1 MHEQKPEEM
10 GPQQPQLGV
19 TTAPSEPTAVAATP
33 TELTR
38 ERLRTLVGGPPGE
51 LAGALAQVHPAD
63 IADCLL
69 DLTQDEAWQVFE
81 GLATERRA
89 EVLAHADEA
98 LRERILGRLTPR
110 QLTEVVQE
118 MPGDEAVDLLAL
130 ADDLV
135 AEQVLQSVDLDF
147 AQDLR
152 ELAAHPEES
161 AGGVMTVEL
170 ITVPSGARIGDAIK
184 LIKEEGEEALEGRGV
199 YVVDEERRPIGYL
212 SDRDL
217 LANSI
222 HDLVDEVMDRAH
234 SVRVE
239 QDQEEAAGL
248 ASHYG
253 LREVAVVD
261 ARGMLVGTIPA
272 ADLLEVLEDEA
283 TEDFNRLVGTS
294 GEEQTRLPILQRV
307 LVRMP
312 LMAVTVLGGLLTAWI
327 LDKVLTGTGE
337 TPNQSIDLLRYV
349 PIVIGLAGNVGVQS
363 STILVRAF
371 ATGEV
376 EPDRE
381 FKVLR
386 AEVLVGFLIGLIC
399 GAATAVVAG
408 FLEASTHGSLFG
420 PVVGAAIAI
429 AVTWAALLGCL
440 IPMACRRIR
449 IDPAIVAGPF
459 LIAVSDVSG
468 TALYLGVA
476 STLLVLA

>member
-1 MHEQKPEEM
+1 MQEQLPETQATTGLPPLEPAA
-10 GPQQPQLGV
+10 GPPV
-19 TTAPSEPTAVAATP
+19 EPLP
-33 TELTR
+33 ELTR
-38 ERLRTLVGGPPGE
+38 DRLRSLVSGPQGD
-51 LAGALAQVHPAD
+51 LAAALVQVHPAD
-63 IADCLL
+63 IAACLL
-69 DLTQDEAWQVFE
+69 DLSSDEAWQVFE
-81 GLATERRA
+81 GLDTERRA

-98 LRERILGRLTPR
+98 LRERILERLTPR

-130 ADDLV
+130 ADDQV
-135 AEQVLQSVDLDF
+135 AEQVLQSVDLDR

-152 ELAAHPEES
+152 ELAAHPEYS

-170 ITVPSGARIGDAIK
+170 VTVPSGARIGDAIK
-184 LIKEEGEEALEGRGV
+184 LIKLEGEEALEGRGV
-199 YVVDEERRPIGYL
+199 YVVDGEGRPIGYL
-212 SDRDL
+212 SDREL
-217 LANSI
+217 LARSI
-222 HDLVDEVMDRAH
+222 HEQVDVVMAH
-234 SVRVE
+234 APSVRVE
-239 QDQEEAAGL
+239 QDQEEAASL

-261 ARGMLVGTIPA
+261 ARGVLVGTIPA

-294 GEEQTRLPILQRV
+294 GEEQTRLPIAQRV
-307 LVRMP
+307 LVRLP
-312 LMAVTVLGGLLTAWI
+312 LMGVTVAGGLLTAWI
-327 LDKVLTGTGE
+327 LDRVLSGTGE
-337 TPNQSIDLLRYV
+337 TANQSMDLLRFV

-381 FKVLR
+381 FSVLR
-386 AEVLVGFLIGLIC
+386 AEVLVGLSIGMICGSATALAIGL
-399 GAATAVVAG
+399 
-408 FLEASTHGSLFG
+408 LESESHGGLFG
-420 PVVGAAIAI
+420 LAVGAAIAI
-429 AVTWAALLGCL
+429 AVTWAALLGCVV
-440 IPMACRRIR
+440 PMTCRRIR

-476 STLLVLA
+476 SLLLVLA